1 MRVIAVRAHPA
12 VLGPEKPRQFREP
25 SIGLPSTRIIRS
37 PMNDAATRSIDIR
50 QVRGV
55 PPDWARK
62 RLTDAAS
69 AATEPCASAAT
80 GRAAAK

>member
-1 MRVIAVRAHPA
+1 MRTQPSSALKNPDSSANA
-12 VLGPEKPRQFREP
+12 

-37 PMNDAATRSIDIR
+37 PMKDAATRSIDIR

-69 AATEPCASAAT
+69 AATEPWARAAT